1 MLLIILIVRQMV
13 IKKKKVHGKTTY
25 EWYTNDMR
33 VHNSDKQMTYEYI
46 RVTYG

>member
-1 MLLIILIVRQMV
+1 MV
-13 IKKKKVHGKTTY
+13 IKKKKVHGKTKY

-46 RVTYG
+46 RVTYGLHTST